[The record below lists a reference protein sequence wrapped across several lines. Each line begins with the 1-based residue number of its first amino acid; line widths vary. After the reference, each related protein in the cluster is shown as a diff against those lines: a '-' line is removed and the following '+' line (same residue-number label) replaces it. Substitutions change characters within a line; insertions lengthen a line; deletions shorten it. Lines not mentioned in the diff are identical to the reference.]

1 MENVKDIDG
10 NSYKT
15 VRIGDQIWMA
25 ENLKVTRYRN
35 GDQIP
40 TGYGGS
46 EWHELKTDA
55 FAVYDDN
62 PLNAMEHG
70 NLYNWYAVVDE
81 RNISPKGWHVACL
94 DEWNKL
100 IDFLEIEPEDL
111 EEATDAF
118 LAQITGRKPKPPSN
132 RELARRDKYKSPK
145 MRAFNLTD
153 SGSRSWVGHYLN
165 NEYVEH
171 VIYSGL
177 NDAKNRFWTSDKV
190 VDTIHGG
197 GGINMGY
204 LIALDLMSTEIK
216 LLSCKES
223 GFSVR
228 CVKD

>member
-1 MENVKDIDG
+1 MGNVKDIDG

-40 TGYGGS
+40 TGYGNS
-46 EWHELKTDA
+46 EWYELKTGA

-81 RNISPKGWHVACL
+81 RNISPKGWHVASL
-94 DEWNKL
+94 DEWNEL
-100 IDFLEIEPEDL
+100 IDFLEIEPWYR
-111 EEATDAF
+111 EEAISGFYAD
-118 LAQITGRKPKPPSN
+118 ITGKITAGEPNPPSN

-153 SGSRSWVGHYLN
+153 SGCRHWVGEYLN
-165 NEYVEH
+165 NEEVEH
-171 VIYSGL
+171 CIYEGM
-177 NDAKNRFWTSDKV
+177 NDGKNCFWASDKV
-190 VDTIHGG
+190 VGD
-197 GGINMGY
+197 GINMGY
-204 LIALDLMSTEIK
+204 CIMLQVFNTGMK
-216 LLSCKES
+216 FFSCKEG

>member
-15 VRIGDQIWMA
+15 VKIGNQIWMA

-46 EWHELKTDA
+46 EWYELKTDA

-81 RNISPKGWHVACL
+81 RNISPKGWHVASL
-94 DEWNKL
+94 DEWNEL
-100 IDFLEIEPEDL
+100 IDFLEIEPEGR

-118 LAQITGRKPKPPSN
+118 FAQITGRKPKPPSN

-153 SGSRSWVGHYLN
+153 SGYRERMGENLN

-171 VIYSGL
+171 VKYTGL
-177 NDAKNRFWTSDKV
+177 NKGNGFWTSDKV
-190 VDTIHGG
+190 IYNKSGDC
-197 GGINMGY
+197 INMGN
-204 LIALDLMSTEIK
+204 LIK
-216 LLSCKES
+216 LEVYFSRMRLMCCKWN
-223 GFSVR
+223 GYSVR

>member
-15 VRIGDQIWMA
+15 VKIGNQIWMA

-46 EWHELKTDA
+46 EWYELKTGA

>member
-15 VRIGDQIWMA
+15 VKIGNQIWMA

-46 EWHELKTDA
+46 EWRELKTGA

-81 RNISPKGWHVACL
+81 RNISPKGWHVASF
-94 DEWNKL
+94 DEWNEL
-100 IDFLEIEPEDL
+100 IDFLEIEPEGR

-118 LAQITGRKPKPPSN
+118 FAQITGRKPKPPSN
-132 RELARRDKYKSPK
+132 RELARRGKYKSPK

-153 SGSRSWVGHYLN
+153 SGSRKWVGEYLN
-165 NEYVEH
+165 NEHVEH
-171 VIYSGL
+171 VIYTGL
-177 NDAKNRFWTSDKV
+177 NDGNSFWTSDKV
-190 VDTIHGG
+190 VDTKHGG
-197 GGINMGY
+197 GGVNMGY
-204 LIALDLMSTEIK
+204 FILLAVFSTAMK
-216 LLSCKES
+216 LLSCKEN
-223 GFSVR
+223 GLSVR
-228 CVKD
+228 CIKD

>member
-15 VRIGDQIWMA
+15 VRIRDQIWMA